1 MKPVSERQS
10 MPLRLPGD
18 LHRQLK
24 ERAEKDGVSMNDL
37 AVAGVRNVL
46 DGVVEITPSP
56 GPGVPD
62 AREDLVM
69 AALSSEIGA
78 LKGIA
83 QHYGNLGLLNLSSL
97 LYGLAAE
104 LTASTDPKQASK
116 ELVRTANALPRRKRD
131 LALGLLQIA
140 LRHNPENEVAKNHLG
155 QALYFAGDYKEAARH
170 LASVRER
177 DNHAKLFHGWA
188 SLHLARETDNRS
200 ATTRARDEIVT
211 ALQAWAFGSHDQR
224 ERARWLRQVGQL
236 ERLGA
241 DYQQT
246 VDELL
251 SYANDNTS
259 WPEVSRGD
267 LAATTTTSLADDLAD
282 LGAGT
287 AV

>member
-1 MKPVSERQS
+1 MKPASERQS

-18 LHRQLK
+18 LHKALK
-24 ERAEKDGVSMNDL
+24 ERSERDGVSMNDL

-46 DGVVEITPSP
+46 DGVVEITSTS
-56 GPGVPD
+56 GPGMPD
-62 AREDLVM
+62 AREDLVE
-69 AALSSEIGA
+69 AALSGEIGA

-104 LTASTDPKQASK
+104 LAAANDPKQASK
-116 ELVRTANALPRRKRD
+116 ELVRTASGLPRRKRD
-131 LALGLLQIA
+131 LAVGLLRLA

-155 QALYFAGDYKEAARH
+155 QALYFAGDYREAARH

-188 SLHLARETDNRS
+188 CLHIAIEADNRS

-211 ALQAWAFGSHDQR
+211 ALQAWAFGSYDQR
-224 ERARWLRQVGQL
+224 ARARWLRQVGQL
-236 ERLGA
+236 DSLGA

-246 VDELL
+246 VEELL
-251 SYANDNTS
+251 AYANDNTS
-259 WPEVSRGD
+259 WPAVSRVD
-267 LAATTTTSLADDLAD
+267 LPDAAASSLAEDLAD
-282 LGAGT
+282 LGT
-287 AV
+287 SNI